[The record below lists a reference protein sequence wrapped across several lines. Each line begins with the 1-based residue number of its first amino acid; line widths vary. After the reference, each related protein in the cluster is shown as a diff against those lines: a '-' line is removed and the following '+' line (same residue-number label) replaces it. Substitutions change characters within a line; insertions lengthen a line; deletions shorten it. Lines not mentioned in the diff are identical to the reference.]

1 MQDIFEDL
9 KFRGLIYQV
18 TNEKRLKEKLKKEKI
33 VLYCGFDPTAPSL
46 HLGNL
51 VPLLTLRR
59 FQIFGHKPIALIGGG
74 TALIGDPS
82 GKTKERILNPIEK
95 IKEWKEK
102 LKKQLERFLD
112 FETEKNPA
120 KILDNFE
127 WLSKIDLISFL
138 RDYGKNFQV
147 SQMISKEW
155 VKERLKTTGI
165 SFCEFSYMILQAI
178 DFLKLYEMENCQLQI
193 GGSDQWGNIVCGV
206 ELIKKIKG
214 AEVFGFTLPLL
225 LTKSG
230 KKFGKTE
237 MGTIF
242 LDKNLTPVYQ
252 FYQYLINIDD
262 RDVIQLL
269 KYFTFLCKEEIEG
282 IEKEMKEKPKERKA
296 QKILARELT
305 KMVHGKE
312 ELKRVERISQLLFY
326 GKIREL
332 KEEEIQEALFDVP
345 TKVISLEKEISILD
359 LLKEGGVTKSKAE
372 AKRLIQQRGV
382 QVNEELIESIERK
395 FSRKD
400 SLYNKY
406 FVIKKGKRNYFL
418 VKVYNE

>member
-9 KFRGLIYQV
+9 KFRGLIYQI
-18 TNEKRLKEKLKKEKI
+18 TNEKGLKEKLKKEKI

-59 FQIFGHKPIALIGGG
+59 FQIFGHHPIALVGGG

-82 GKTKERILNPIEK
+82 GKTKERVLNPVEK
-95 IKEWKEK
+95 VKEWGER
-102 LKKQLERFLD
+102 LKKQFEKILD
-112 FETEKNPA
+112 FKTKKNPA

-138 RDYGKNFQV
+138 RDYGKYLQV

-155 VKERLKTTGI
+155 VKERISTTGI

-178 DFLKLYEMENCQLQI
+178 DFLKLYEKENCQLQI
-193 GGSDQWGNIVCGV
+193 GGSDQWGNIVCGI

-214 AEVFGFTLPLL
+214 VEVFGFTLPLL

-237 MGTIF
+237 KGAIF

-252 FYQYLINIDD
+252 FYQYLINTDD

-269 KYFTFLCKEEIEG
+269 KYFTFLSKEEIEE
-282 IEKEMKEKPKERKA
+282 IEKEMEENPKERKA
-296 QKILARELT
+296 QKVLARELT
-305 KMVHGKE
+305 KMVHGEK
-312 ELKRVERISQLLFY
+312 ELKKVERISELLFY
-326 GKIREL
+326 GKVKEL
-332 KEEEIQEALFDVP
+332 KEEEIKEALFDVP
-345 TKVISLEKEISILD
+345 TKKISIGKEITILD
-359 LLKEGGVTKSKAE
+359 LLKEGGVVSSKSE
-372 AKRLIQQRGV
+372 AKRLIQQKGIN
-382 QVNEELIESIERK
+382 VNEELVEDKEKK
-395 FSRKD
+395 FSKKD
-400 SLYNKY
+400 ALHGKY
-406 FVIKKGKRNYFL
+406 FVIRKGKKNYFL
-418 VKVYNE
+418 VELEN

>member
-9 KFRGLIYQV
+9 KFRGLIYQI
-18 TNEKRLKEKLKKEKI
+18 TNEKGLKEKLKKEKI

-59 FQIFGHKPIALIGGG
+59 FQIFGHHPIALVGGG

-82 GKTKERILNPIEK
+82 GKTKERVLNPVEK
-95 IKEWKEK
+95 VKEWGER
-102 LKKQLERFLD
+102 LKKQFEKILD
-112 FETEKNPA
+112 FKTKKNPA

-138 RDYGKNFQV
+138 RDYGKYLQV

-155 VKERLKTTGI
+155 VKERISTTGI

-178 DFLKLYEMENCQLQI
+178 DFLKLYEKENCQLQI
-193 GGSDQWGNIVCGV
+193 GGSDQWGNIVCGI

-214 AEVFGFTLPLL
+214 VEVFGFTLPLL

-237 MGTIF
+237 KGAIF

-252 FYQYLINIDD
+252 FYQYLINTDD

-269 KYFTFLCKEEIEG
+269 KYFTFLSKEEIEE
-282 IEKEMKEKPKERKA
+282 IEKEMEENPKERKA
-296 QKILARELT
+296 QKVLARELT
-305 KMVHGKE
+305 KLVHGEK
-312 ELKRVERISQLLFY
+312 ELKRVERISELLFY
-326 GKIREL
+326 GKVKEL
-332 KEEEIQEALFDVP
+332 KEEEIKEALFDVP
-345 TKVISLEKEISILD
+345 TKKITVKKEITILD
-359 LLKEGGVTKSKAE
+359 LLKDGGVVNSKSE
-372 AKRLIQQRGV
+372 AKRLILQRGIM
-382 QVNEELIESIERK
+382 VNEEVIANKEKE
-395 FSRKD
+395 FSRKNA
-400 SLYNKY
+400 LYNKY
-406 FVIKKGKRNYFL
+406 FVIRKGKKNYFL
-418 VKVYNE
+418 VELED